1 MKLIKVFSDGPF
13 KNVKFNEGYN
23 IVLATIHD
31 KENKKDTHNLGKTSL
46 LVVID
51 FLLLS
56 TFTKKSPILANPIF
70 STQTFFLEL
79 LLNSGKY
86 LVIRRGIEKPSKIS
100 FKLNEI
106 PLTNFDIPTEWD
118 EENVAFEEAKDMLN
132 TFLGYDVLTNWLYR
146 KSISYFLRSQKDYLD
161 VFQLNKFKGKHIG
174 WKPFVF
180 DLLGFDGSLV
190 EKKLHCDDEIVEKKS
205 EIATLQKQA
214 SIDIAER
221 DKIIGLIEIKS
232 EEKDRTEKEI
242 DKFNFY
248 SQDVTVTRELIDSID
263 TQLQTLN
270 SERYR
275 LGYEIKKINSSLEQT
290 SVTVRLDK
298 LKELYNEVEL
308 FFPESLSKQYEELE
322 RFTDAISSERR
333 KYLEENLSFLKKEY
347 AQINDAI
354 KAKEQE
360 RSDKISILTEV
371 DVYDK
376 FKVYQKELAS
386 LEAELSLLQEKLR
399 LIDSSSTIRTEIEK
413 LKDERKE
420 YIDKIREA
428 IDGRAHA
435 DINKIFNQI
444 VTEVTDTNAI
454 ISIKQNSDANVEF
467 EADYQTT
474 THVTTSE
481 ADGTSYKKLLCVAFD
496 IALLVSYSSHSFYR
510 FVYHDGVLEG
520 LDDRVKQRLIMV
532 TQRICSEY
540 GLQYILSLI
549 DSDIPKNAEDSNQEF
564 PMDAVCLNL
573 NDLDD
578 SGKLFMRS
586 F

>member
-132 TFLGYDVLTNWLYR
+132 TFLGYDVLTNWPYR

-190 EKKLHCDDEIVEKKS
+190 EKKLHCDDEIVEKKT

-322 RFTDAISSERR
+322 RFTDEISSERR

-354 KAKEQE
+354 KVKEQE

-549 DSDIPKNAEDSNQEF
+549 DSDIPKNVEDPNQEF

>member
-1 MKLIKVFSDGPF
+1 MKIIKVFSDGPF

-23 IVLATIHD
+23 VILATIHD
-31 KENKKDTHNLGKTSL
+31 KANKKDTHNLGKTSL

-56 TFTKKSPILANPIF
+56 AFSKKSPILTNPVF

-100 FKLNEI
+100 FKLNDF
-106 PLTNFDIPTEWD
+106 PLDSFDIPTEWD
-118 EENVAFEEAKDMLN
+118 EDNVAFESAQEMLN
-132 TFLGYDVLTNWLYR
+132 TYLGYDVLTNWSYR

-161 VFQLNKFKGKHIG
+161 VFQLNKFKGKHIT

-190 EKKLHCDDEIVEKKS
+190 ERKLQCDEEIEAKKK

-221 DKIIGLIEIKS
+221 DKIVGFIEIKT
-232 EEKDRTEKEI
+232 EERERTEQEI

-248 SQDVTVTRELIDSID
+248 NQDVAVTRDLIDSID
-263 TQLQTLN
+263 TQLQSLN

-275 LGYEIKKINSSLEQT
+275 IGYEIKKINTSLEQT
-290 SVTVRLDK
+290 SATVRLDK
-298 LKELYNEVEL
+298 LKELYNEVEI
-308 FFPESLSKQYEELE
+308 FFPESLSKKYEELE
-322 RFTDAISSERR
+322 RFTDAISTERR
-333 KYLEENLSFLKKEY
+333 KYLKENLLLLKKEY
-347 AQINDAI
+347 AKINDAI
-354 KAKEQE
+354 KNKEQE
-360 RSDKISILTEV
+360 RSEKISVLTEV

-399 LIDSSSTIRTEIEK
+399 LIDSSSTIRTEIEN
-413 LKDERKE
+413 LKEERKE

-435 DINKIFNQI
+435 EINKIFNQI

-454 ISIKQNSDANVEF
+454 ISIKQNTDANVEF

-520 LDDRVKQRLIMV
+520 LDDRVKQRLIFV

-549 DSDIPKNAEDSNQEF
+549 DSDIPKNIEDPNQEF
-564 PMDAVCLNL
+564 PMDSVCLNL

-578 SGKLFMRS
+578 YGKLFMRS

>member
-56 TFTKKSPILANPIF
+56 TFTNKSPILANPIF

-347 AQINDAI
+347 TQINDAI
-354 KAKEQE
+354 KVKEQE
-360 RSDKISILTEV
+360 RSDKVSILTEV

-481 ADGTSYKKLLCVAFD
+481 ADGTSYKKVLCVAFD

-549 DSDIPKNAEDSNQEF
+549 DSDIPKNVEDPNQEF

>member
-31 KENKKDTHNLGKTSL
+31 KEKKKDTHNLGKTSL

-56 TFTKKSPILANPIF
+56 TFTKKSPILTNQIF

-161 VFQLNKFKGKHIG
+161 VFQLNKFNGKHIG

-248 SQDVTVTRELIDSID
+248 SQDVTVTRELIDTID
-263 TQLQTLN
+263 TQLQSLN

-290 SVTVRLDK
+290 SAAVRLDK

-322 RFTDAISSERR
+322 RFTDAISLERR
-333 KYLEENLSFLKKEY
+333 KYLEENLSFLKTEY
-347 AQINDAI
+347 AKINDVI
-354 KAKEQE
+354 KTKEQE
-360 RSDKISILTEV
+360 RSDKISLLTEV

-386 LEAELSLLQEKLR
+386 LETELSLLQEKLR
-399 LIDSSSTIRTEIEK
+399 LIDRSSTIRTEIEN

-474 THVTTSE
+474 AHVTTSE

-496 IALLVSYSSHSFYR
+496 IALLVYYSSRSFYR

-549 DSDIPKNAEDSNQEF
+549 DSDIPKNIEDSNQEF

-573 NDLDD
+573 NDLND

>member
-1 MKLIKVFSDGPF
+1 MKLIKIFSDGQF

-23 IVLATIHD
+23 VVLATIHD

-86 LVIRRGIEKPSKIS
+86 LIIRRSLEKPSRIS
-100 FKLNEI
+100 FKLNDV
-106 PLTNFDIPTEWD
+106 PLGDCEIPTEWD
-118 EENVAFEEAKDMLN
+118 QENVAFEEAKDMLN
-132 TFLGYDVLTNWLYR
+132 TYLGYDVLTNWSYR

-161 VFQLNKFKGKHIG
+161 VFQLNKFKGKHIN

-190 EKKLHCDDEIVEKKS
+190 EKKLQCDDEIEIKKT
-205 EIATLQKQA
+205 EIVTLQKQA

-221 DKIIGLIEIKS
+221 DKIVGLIEIKT
-232 EEKDRTEKEI
+232 EEKTRTESEI

-263 TQLQTLN
+263 TQLQSLN

-290 SVTVRLDK
+290 SATVRLDK

-333 KYLEENLSFLKKEY
+333 KYLEENLAFLKKEY
-347 AQINDAI
+347 ARINNVI
-354 KAKEQE
+354 KVKEQE
-360 RSDKISILTEV
+360 RSDKISVLTEV

-399 LIDSSSTIRTEIEK
+399 LIDSSSIIRTEIEK

-420 YIDKIREA
+420 YADKIREA

-435 DINKIFNQI
+435 EINKIFNQI

-474 THVTTSE
+474 AHVTTSE

-496 IALLVSYSSHSFYR
+496 LALLVSYSSHSFYR

-540 GLQYILSLI
+540 GLQYVLSLI
-549 DSDIPKNAEDSNQEF
+549 DSDIPKNVEELNQEF
-564 PMDAVCLNL
+564 PIDSVCLNL

>member
-13 KNVKFNEGYN
+13 KNVKFSEGYN

-31 KENKKDTHNLGKTSL
+31 KTNKKDTHNLGKTSL

-56 TFTKKSPILANPIF
+56 TFSKKSPILTNPIF

-86 LVIRRGIEKPSKIS
+86 LIIRRSVAKPSKIS
-100 FKLNEI
+100 FKINDAPLN
-106 PLTNFDIPTEWD
+106 NFDIPTEWD
-118 EENVAFEEAKDMLN
+118 KENIAFETALDMLN
-132 TFLGYDVLTNWLYR
+132 SYLDYDVLTNWSYR

-161 VFQLNKFKGKHIG
+161 VFQLNKFQGKHLT

-180 DLLGFDGSLV
+180 DLLGFDGNLV
-190 EKKLHCDDEIVEKKS
+190 KQKLLCDDEIETKKNAI
-205 EIATLQKQA
+205 ETLQKQA
-214 SIDIAER
+214 SIDVAER
-221 DKIIGLIEIKS
+221 DKIVGLIEIKTD
-232 EEKDRTEKEI
+232 EKNQKANEI

-248 SQDVTVTRELIDSID
+248 SQDVAVTRNLIDSID
-263 TQLQTLN
+263 IELQSLN

-275 LGYEIKKINSSLEQT
+275 LGYEINKINKSLEQT
-290 SVTVRLDK
+290 STEVRLDK
-298 LKELYNEVEL
+298 LKELYNEVEI
-308 FFPESLSKQYEELE
+308 FFPEALSKQYEELE
-322 RFTDAISSERR
+322 QFTEAISIERR
-333 KYLEENLSFLKKEY
+333 KYLSENLSILKEEY
-347 AQINDAI
+347 AKIDEAT
-354 KAKEQE
+354 KLKEQE
-360 RSDKISILTEV
+360 RSEKISVLTDI

-376 FKVYQKELAS
+376 FKVYQKELAT
-386 LEAELSLLQEKLR
+386 LEAELTLLQEKLR
-399 LIDSSSTIRTEIEK
+399 LIDRSSTIRAEIEL
-413 LKDERKE
+413 LKDKRKT
-420 YIDKIREA
+420 YVDDIRRA
-428 IDGRAHA
+428 IAGRSHA
-435 DINKIFNQI
+435 EINKIFNQI

-454 ISIKQNSDANVEF
+454 ISIKQNVDSNVEF
-467 EADYQTT
+467 AADYQTT
-474 THVTTSE
+474 AHITTSE

-496 IALLVSYSSHSFYR
+496 LALLISYSSHSFYK

-520 LDDRVKQRLIMV
+520 LDDRVKQRLITT

-549 DSDIPKNAEDSNQEF
+549 DSDIPQNIEAPNLEF
-564 PMDAVCLNL
+564 PMDTICLDL
-573 NDLDD
+573 NDIDD

>member
-56 TFTKKSPILANPIF
+56 TFTKKSPILTNQIF

-132 TFLGYDVLTNWLYR
+132 TFLGYDVLTNWPYR

-161 VFQLNKFKGKHIG
+161 VFQLNKFKGKHIT

-248 SQDVTVTRELIDSID
+248 SQDATVTRELIDTID
-263 TQLQTLN
+263 IQLQSLN

-290 SVTVRLDK
+290 SAAVRLDK

-322 RFTDAISSERR
+322 RFTDAISLERR
-333 KYLEENLSFLKKEY
+333 KYLEENLSFLKTEY
-347 AQINDAI
+347 AKINDAI
-354 KAKEQE
+354 KTKEQE
-360 RSDKISILTEV
+360 RSDKISLLTEV

-386 LEAELSLLQEKLR
+386 LETELSLLQEKLR
-399 LIDSSSTIRTEIEK
+399 LIDRSSTIRTEIEN

-549 DSDIPKNAEDSNQEF
+549 DSDIPKNVEDSNQEF

>member
-132 TFLGYDVLTNWLYR
+132 TFLGYDVLTNWPYR

-354 KAKEQE
+354 KVKEQE

-549 DSDIPKNAEDSNQEF
+549 DSDIPKNVEDSNQVF

-578 SGKLFMRS
+578 NGKLFMRS

>member
-1 MKLIKVFSDGPF
+1 M
-13 KNVKFNEGYN
+13 
-23 IVLATIHD
+23 
-31 KENKKDTHNLGKTSL
+31 
-46 LVVID
+46 
-51 FLLLS
+51 
-56 TFTKKSPILANPIF
+56 
-70 STQTFFLEL
+70 EL

-132 TFLGYDVLTNWLYR
+132 TFLGYDVLTNWPYR

-354 KAKEQE
+354 KVKEQE

-399 LIDSSSTIRTEIEK
+399 LIDNSSTIRTEIEK

-549 DSDIPKNAEDSNQEF
+549 DSDIPKNVEDSNQEF

>member
-106 PLTNFDIPTEWD
+106 PLTNFNIPTEWD

-132 TFLGYDVLTNWLYR
+132 TFLGYDVLTNWPYR

-190 EKKLHCDDEIVEKKS
+190 EKKLHCDDEIVEKKT

-354 KAKEQE
+354 KVKEQE

-454 ISIKQNSDANVEF
+454 ISRKQNSDANVEF

-549 DSDIPKNAEDSNQEF
+549 DSDIPKNVEDSNQEF

>member
-1 MKLIKVFSDGPF
+1 MKLIRVFSDGPF
-13 KNVKFNEGYN
+13 KNVKFSEGYN
-23 IVLATIHD
+23 VVLATIHD

-56 TFTKKSPILANPIF
+56 TFSKKSPILANPIF
-70 STQTFFLEL
+70 SKQTFFLEL

-100 FKLNEI
+100 FKLNET
-106 PLTNFDIPTEWD
+106 PLASFDIPTEWD
-118 EENVAFEEAKDMLN
+118 EENIGFDEAKDLLN
-132 TFLGYDVLTNWLYR
+132 THLDYDVLTNWSYR

-161 VFQLNKFKGKHIG
+161 VFQLNKFKGKHLS

-190 EKKLHCDDEIVEKKS
+190 EKKLRCDDDIVAKKS

-248 SQDVTVTRELIDSID
+248 SQDVAVTRELIDSID

-290 SVTVRLDK
+290 SATVRLDK

-347 AQINDAI
+347 AQINEAI
-354 KAKEQE
+354 KVKEQE

-386 LEAELSLLQEKLR
+386 LEAELSLLEEKLR

-474 THVTTSE
+474 THVATSE

-520 LDDRVKQRLIMV
+520 LDDRVKQRLITV

-549 DSDIPKNAEDSNQEF
+549 DSDIPKNVEDTNQEF
-564 PMDAVCLNL
+564 PMDSVCLNL

-578 SGKLFMRS
+578 NGKLFMRS

>member
-31 KENKKDTHNLGKTSL
+31 KEKKKDTHNLGKTSL

-56 TFTKKSPILANPIF
+56 TFTKKSPILTNQIF

-161 VFQLNKFKGKHIG
+161 VFQLNKFKGKHIT

-190 EKKLHCDDEIVEKKS
+190 EKKLHCDDEIVGKES

-248 SQDVTVTRELIDSID
+248 SQDATVTRELIDTID
-263 TQLQTLN
+263 IQLQSLN

-290 SVTVRLDK
+290 SAAVRLDK

-322 RFTDAISSERR
+322 RFTDAISLERR
-333 KYLEENLSFLKKEY
+333 KYLEENLSFLKTEY
-347 AQINDAI
+347 AKINDAI
-354 KAKEQE
+354 KTKEQE

-386 LEAELSLLQEKLR
+386 LETELSLLQEKLR
-399 LIDSSSTIRTEIEK
+399 LIDRSSTIRTEIEN

-474 THVTTSE
+474 AHVTTSE

-496 IALLVSYSSHSFYR
+496 IALLVYYSSRSFYR

-549 DSDIPKNAEDSNQEF
+549 DSDIPKNVEDSNQEF

>member
-347 AQINDAI
+347 AQINEAI
-354 KAKEQE
+354 KVKEQE

-371 DVYDK
+371 DVYNK

-420 YIDKIREA
+420 YIGKIRKA

-549 DSDIPKNAEDSNQEF
+549 DSDIPKNVEDASQEF
-564 PMDAVCLNL
+564 PMDSVCLNL

>member
-132 TFLGYDVLTNWLYR
+132 TFLGYDVLTNWPYR

-354 KAKEQE
+354 KVKEQE

-399 LIDSSSTIRTEIEK
+399 LIDNSSTIRTEIEK

-549 DSDIPKNAEDSNQEF
+549 DSDIPKNVEDSNQEF

-578 SGKLFMRS
+578 SGKLFLRS

>member
-31 KENKKDTHNLGKTSL
+31 KEKKKDTHNLGKTSL

-56 TFTKKSPILANPIF
+56 TFTKKSPILTNQIF

-161 VFQLNKFKGKHIG
+161 VFQLNKFKGKHIT

-190 EKKLHCDDEIVEKKS
+190 EKKLHCDDEIVGKES

-248 SQDVTVTRELIDSID
+248 SQDATVTRELIDTID
-263 TQLQTLN
+263 IQLQSLN

-290 SVTVRLDK
+290 SAAVRLDK

-322 RFTDAISSERR
+322 RFTDVISLERR
-333 KYLEENLSFLKKEY
+333 KYLEENLSFLKTEY
-347 AQINDAI
+347 AKINDVI
-354 KAKEQE
+354 KTKEQE
-360 RSDKISILTEV
+360 RSDKISLLTEV

-386 LEAELSLLQEKLR
+386 LETELSLLQEKLR
-399 LIDSSSTIRTEIEK
+399 LIDRSSTIRTEIEN
-413 LKDERKE
+413 LKDERKG

-474 THVTTSE
+474 AHVTTSE

-496 IALLVSYSSHSFYR
+496 IALLVYYSSHSFYR

-549 DSDIPKNAEDSNQEF
+549 DSDIPKNIEDSNQEF

-573 NDLDD
+573 NDLND

>member
-1 MKLIKVFSDGPF
+1 MKIIKVFSDGPF

-23 IVLATIHD
+23 VILATIHD

-56 TFTKKSPILANPIF
+56 AFSKKSPILTNPIF

-100 FKLNEI
+100 FKLNDF
-106 PLTNFDIPTEWD
+106 PLDSFDIPTKWD
-118 EENVAFEEAKDMLN
+118 EENVAFEAAQEMLN
-132 TFLGYDVLTNWLYR
+132 TYLGYDVLTNWSYR

-161 VFQLNKFKGKHIG
+161 VFQLNKFKGKHIT

-190 EKKLHCDDEIVEKKS
+190 EKKLQCDEEIEAKKT

-221 DKIIGLIEIKS
+221 DKIVGLIEIKT
-232 EEKDRTEKEI
+232 EEKERTEQEI

-248 SQDVTVTRELIDSID
+248 NQDVAVTRELIDSID
-263 TQLQTLN
+263 TQLQSLN

-275 LGYEIKKINSSLEQT
+275 IGYEIKKINTSLEQT
-290 SVTVRLDK
+290 PATVRLDK
-298 LKELYNEVEL
+298 LKELYNEVEIL
-308 FFPESLSKQYEELE
+308 FPESLSKKYEELE
-322 RFTDAISSERR
+322 RFTEAISTERR
-333 KYLEENLSFLKKEY
+333 KYLKENLSSLKQEY
-347 AQINDAI
+347 VKINDAI
-354 KAKEQE
+354 RIKEQE
-360 RSDKISILTEV
+360 RSEKISVLTEV

-399 LIDSSSTIRTEIEK
+399 LIDSSSTIRTEIEN
-413 LKDERKE
+413 LKEERKE

-435 DINKIFNQI
+435 EINKIFNQI

-454 ISIKQNSDANVEF
+454 ISIKQNTDANIEF

-520 LDDRVKQRLIMV
+520 LDDRVKQRLIFV

-549 DSDIPKNAEDSNQEF
+549 DSDIPKNIENPNQEF
-564 PMDAVCLNL
+564 PMDSVCLNL

-578 SGKLFMRS
+578 CGKLFMRS

>member
-1 MKLIKVFSDGPF
+1 MRLVKVFSDGPF
-13 KNVKFNEGYN
+13 KNVMFNECYN
-23 IVLATIHD
+23 VVLATIHD

-56 TFTKKSPILANPIF
+56 EFNKKSPILTNPIF
-70 STQTFFLEL
+70 FTQTFFLEI

-86 LVIRRGIEKPSKIS
+86 LVIRRSIKNASKIS
-100 FKLNEI
+100 FKLNDV
-106 PLTNFDIPTEWD
+106 PLNGFDIPENWD
-118 EENVAFEEAKDMLN
+118 KEDVAFETAKSMLN
-132 TFLGYDVLTNWLYR
+132 SYLDYDVLTNWPYR
-146 KSISYFLRSQKDYLD
+146 KSISYFLRSQKDYMD
-161 VFQLNKFKGKHIG
+161 VFQLNKFKGKHIT

-180 DLLGFDGSLV
+180 NLLGFDGSLV
-190 EKKLHCDDEIVEKKS
+190 EEKLQCDDEIEIKKT
-205 EIATLQKQA
+205 EILTLQKQA
-214 SIDIAER
+214 SINVTER
-221 DKIIGLIEIKS
+221 DKIVGLIEIKT
-232 EEKDRTEKEI
+232 EEKNRAEEEI

-248 SQDVTVTRELIDSID
+248 TQDVVVTRELINSID
-263 TQLQTLN
+263 IQLQSLN

-275 LGYEIKKINSSLEQT
+275 LGYEIKKINTSLEQT
-290 SVTVRLDK
+290 SSNIRLDK

-322 RFTDAISSERR
+322 RFTDAISTERR
-333 KYLEENLSFLKKEY
+333 KYLEENLYVLKKEY
-347 AQINDAI
+347 TKINDAI
-354 KAKEQE
+354 KCKEQE
-360 RSDKISILTEV
+360 RSEKISILTEV

-376 FKVYQKELAS
+376 FKIYQKELAS
-386 LEAELSLLQEKLR
+386 LEAELSLLQVKLS
-399 LIDSSSTIRTEIEK
+399 LIDRSSTIRTEIDK

-420 YIDKIREA
+420 YIDRILEA

-435 DINKIFNQI
+435 DINRIFNQI
-444 VTEVTDTNAI
+444 VTEVTGTNAI
-454 ISIKQNSDANVEF
+454 ISIKLNSDANVEF

-474 THVTTSE
+474 AQVTTSE

-549 DSDIPKNAEDSNQEF
+549 DSDIPKNVKESCQEF

-573 NDLDD
+573 NDMDD
-578 SGKLFMRS
+578 DGKLFKRS

>member
-132 TFLGYDVLTNWLYR
+132 TFLGYDVLTNWPYR

-354 KAKEQE
+354 KVKEQE

-399 LIDSSSTIRTEIEK
+399 LIDCSSTIRTEIEK

-549 DSDIPKNAEDSNQEF
+549 DSDIPKNVEDSNQVF

-578 SGKLFMRS
+578 NGKLFMRS